1 MREIEFRVYD
11 KKTKQMVTAE
21 NVYKIID
28 DYEQNGKVEVFGP
41 YYRNE
46 WYPAYDILAIFKYLK
61 YVTDKIDED
70 TNEPRFEIMQY
81 VGLKD
86 KNDKKIFEGD
96 IVKDLLGDVGVVVY
110 STKHSAFEVK
120 GWENGYRFWHDID
133 IEVIGN
139 VFDNKELLGE

>member
-1 MREIEFRVYD
+1 
-11 KKTKQMVTAE
+11 
-21 NVYKIID
+21 
-28 DYEQNGKVEVFGP
+28 
-41 YYRNE
+41 
-46 WYPAYDILAIFKYLK
+46 
-61 YVTDKIDED
+61 
-70 TNEPRFEIMQY
+70 MQY

-139 VFDNKELLGE
+139 VFDNKELLGERQ